1 MIMGVGDGSLSKEIF
16 EWFDYARQNI
26 LQQRIKP
33 SAERTSLINGKDT
46 TAPRVPAKPALWGEE
61 EQGSIRSFRHRR
73 KRR

>member
-33 SAERTSLINGKDT
+33 SAERTSPEGDT
-46 TAPRVPAKPALWGEE
+46 TA
-61 EQGSIRSFRHRR
+61 
-73 KRR
+73 